1 MSALVDKI
9 VALHTALD
17 DADIPHAFGG
27 ALALAWCT
35 QRARG
40 TIDIDVNVFVD
51 RSRTA
56 QLLAALPEG
65 VRWSDDDRARIE
77 RDGQV
82 RLWWGETPVD
92 VFVNTTEF
100 HEQVAERCH
109 DEPFGGLEIPFL
121 ACVDLAVFKVVLRS
135 HQGLGRPRGD
145 GGRGHARH
153 RSRRRHPL
161 ALPGLDRHPDRPSAQ
176 DRLTFWRR
184 SPVTWAVQRRQKGR
198 DGYSTSTAAPANW
211 AL

>member
-1 MSALVDKI
+1 VSTLVDKI
-9 VALHTALD
+9 LAIHGALD
-17 DADIPHAFGG
+17 ADRIPHAFGG

-51 RSRTA
+51 RSRTDE
-56 QLLAALPEG
+56 LLAALPPE
-65 VRWSDDDRARIE
+65 VQWSDDDRARIE

-100 HEQVAERCH
+100 HEQVGQRCRT
-109 DEPFGGLEIPFL
+109 EPFAGREMPFL
-121 ACVDLAVFKVVLRS
+121 ACTDLAVFKVFFDRTKDWADLEEMAVAGTLDTDRVVGILT
-135 HQGLGRPRGD
+135 HYLG
-145 GGRGHARH
+145 A
-153 RSRRRHPL
+153 
-161 ALPGLDRHPDRPSAQ
+161 PDERI
-176 DRLTFWRR
+176 DRLR
-184 SPVTWAVQRRQKGR
+184 
-198 DGYSTSTAAPANW
+198 